1 MRQRFI
7 LFLVVLSLMFSGE
20 ILGQI
25 TTADVLPKRDKN
37 ALPGTPDWSKMNKKA
52 VANWQTGVS
61 NAGVRLRFPV
71 NMAQLAAFD
80 FEKEMRMDY
89 WAGKGSSTTIR
100 EGFSLRSKPEIA
112 ICSYTNT
119 LGFFCQ
125 KEIQIQKLTSL
136 PIYFR
141 LGSLQYVN
149 YLEQKPNAVK
159 PGF

>member
-1 MRQRFI
+1 
-7 LFLVVLSLMFSGE
+7 MFSGE
-20 ILGQI
+20 ILAQI
-25 TTADVLPKRDKN
+25 TAADLLPNRKKTE
-37 ALPGTPDWSKMNKKA
+37 LPGTPDWPKMNKKA
-52 VANWQTGVS
+52 VANWQIRVS
-61 NAGVRLRFPV
+61 NANTGIRLRFPV
-71 NMAQLAAFD
+71 NQAQFAAFD
-80 FEKEMRMDY
+80 FEKEIRMDY
-89 WAGKGSSTTIR
+89 WTGKISPAAVR
-100 EGFSLRSKPEIA
+100 EGFSLRLKPEIA
-112 ICSYTNT
+112 VCSYTST